1 MTDLTTKNPR
11 IKQGWLRVILFGL
24 GFILVTVLISIP
36 VAIGLFFSNLDEL
49 KANPT
54 QAITSLLQGSHLWE
68 MVLLE
73 FIVSLITVWLFRTL
87 IDRKSVASL
96 GLQLSGFTQES
107 IIGFFTG
114 TALMGLLALLLMV
127 TGRLQWVDITFD
139 PSTLFISLGMVVL
152 IAFSEELVFRG
163 YVLSNLL
170 DSFSRETTGLPAE
183 GPSSNTGT
191 GRWVALLLS
200 ALGFAIFHF
209 SGPGLTPLAF
219 ANLFLAGI
227 LLGVNYIYT
236 RNLWFSFF
244 LHLSW
249 NFFLGPILGSHV
261 SGLNMP
267 TLLVTEIKGD
277 WLVTGGDFGIEGS
290 VINTAISLIAIL
302 VLALAFER
310 KYNPV
315 VTREVAPSKA

>member
-24 GFILVTVLISIP
+24 GFIIITLLISIP

-49 KANPT
+49 KADPT
-54 QAITSLLQGSHLWE
+54 HAIASLLQGSHLWQ

-73 FIVSLITVWLFRTL
+73 FVVSLTTVGLFRTF
-87 IDRKSVASL
+87 IDRRSMASL

-114 TALMGLLALLLMV
+114 PALMGLLALLLMA

-170 DSFSRETTGLPAE
+170 DSFS
-183 GPSSNTGT
+183 NK
-191 GRWVALLLS
+191 WVALLLS
-200 ALGFAIFHF
+200 ALCFAIFHF
-209 SGPGLTPLAF
+209 SGPGITPLAF
-219 ANLFLAGI
+219 ANLFLAGV

-249 NFFLGPILGSHV
+249 NFFLGPILGSHI
-261 SGLNMP
+261 SGLSMP

-277 WLVTGGDFGIEGS
+277 WLVTGGDFGIEAS
-290 VINTAISLIAIL
+290 VINTALSLIAIL

-310 KYNPV
+310 KYSPA
-315 VTREVAPSKA
+315 VTREATRPTA

>member
-24 GFILVTVLISIP
+24 GFILVTLLISIP
-36 VAIGLFFSNLDEL
+36 VAIGLFFSNLDQL
-49 KANPT
+49 RADPT
-54 QAITSLLQGSHLWE
+54 HAIASLLQGSHLWE

-73 FIVSLITVWLFRTL
+73 FVVSLITVWLFRTY

-107 IIGFFTG
+107 VIGFCTG
-114 TALMGLLALLLMV
+114 PALMGLLALLLMV

-139 PSTLFISLGMVVL
+139 PNTLFISLGMVVL

-170 DSFSRETTGLPAE
+170 DSFSPAD
-183 GPSSNTGT
+183 GSSSNTGT
-191 GRWVALLLS
+191 GKWVALLLS
-200 ALGFAIFHF
+200 ALCFAIFHF

-267 TLLVTEIKGD
+267 TLLVTELKGD

-290 VINTAISLIAIL
+290 VINTALSLIAIL

-310 KYNPV
+310 KYSS
-315 VTREVAPSKA
+315 TRPAAG

>member
-24 GFILVTVLISIP
+24 GFIIITLLISIP

-49 KANPT
+49 KADPT
-54 QAITSLLQGSHLWE
+54 HAIASLLQGSHLWE

-73 FIVSLITVWLFRTL
+73 FVVSLTTVGLFRTY
-87 IDRKSVASL
+87 IDRRSISSL

-114 TALMGLLALLLMV
+114 PALMGLLALLLMA

-163 YVLSNLL
+163 YVLGNLL
-170 DSFSRETTGLPAE
+170 ESFS
-183 GPSSNTGT
+183 NK
-191 GRWVALLLS
+191 WVALLLS
-200 ALGFAIFHF
+200 ALCFAIFHF
-209 SGPGLTPLAF
+209 SGPGITPLAF

-244 LHLSW
+244 FTPQLEL
-249 NFFLGPILGSHV
+249 FPGPHIGIAYQRYQHAHSP
-261 SGLNMP
+261 GDGNKRR
-267 TLLVTEIKGD
+267 LVGD
-277 WLVTGGDFGIEGS
+277 
-290 VINTAISLIAIL
+290 
-302 VLALAFER
+302 R
-310 KYNPV
+310 
-315 VTREVAPSKA
+315 R

>member
-24 GFILVTVLISIP
+24 GFIIVTLLIAIP
-36 VAIGLFFSNLDEL
+36 TAIGLFNSNLDQL
-49 KANPT
+49 RADPT
-54 QAITSLLQGSHLWE
+54 HAIASLLQGSHLWE

-73 FIVSLITVWLFRTL
+73 FAVSLITVGLFRTY
-87 IDRKSVASL
+87 IDRRSIASL

-107 IIGFFTG
+107 VIGFFTG
-114 TALMGLLALLLMV
+114 PALMGLLALLLMV

-152 IAFSEELVFRG
+152 IAFGEELVFRG

-170 DSFSRETTGLPAE
+170 DSFS
-183 GPSSNTGT
+183 NK
-191 GRWVALLLS
+191 WIALLLS

-209 SGPGLTPLAF
+209 SGPGITPLAF

-249 NFFLGPILGSHV
+249 NLFLGPILGSHI
-261 SGLNMP
+261 SGLSMP
-267 TLLVTEIKGD
+267 AVLVTEIKGD

-290 VINTAISLIAIL
+290 VINTALSLIAIL

-310 KYNPV
+310 KYSPV
-315 VTREVAPSKA
+315 VTKEVARPKA

>member
-1 MTDLTTKNPR
+1 MTDMTTKNPR

-24 GFILVTVLISIP
+24 GFILVTLLISIP
-36 VAIGLFFSNLDEL
+36 VAIGLFFSNLDQL
-49 KANPT
+49 RADPT
-54 QAITSLLQGSHLWE
+54 HAIASLLQGSHLWE

-73 FIVSLITVWLFRTL
+73 FVVSLITVWLFRTY
-87 IDRKSVASL
+87 IDRKSMTSL
-96 GLQLSGFTQES
+96 GLQLSGFAQES
-107 IIGFFTG
+107 VIGFFTG
-114 TALMGLLALLLMV
+114 PALMGLLALLLMV

-139 PSTLFISLGMVVL
+139 PNTLFISLGMVVL

-170 DSFSRETTGLPAE
+170 DTFSPAE
-183 GPSSNTGT
+183 GPSSTTGT
-191 GRWVALLLS
+191 GKWIALLLS
-200 ALGFAIFHF
+200 ALCFAIFHF

-249 NFFLGPILGSHV
+249 NLFLGPILGSHV

>member
-24 GFILVTVLISIP
+24 GFIIITLLISIP

-49 KANPT
+49 RADPT
-54 QAITSLLQGSHLWE
+54 HAVASLLQGSHLWE

-73 FIVSLITVWLFRTL
+73 FVVSLTTVGLFRTY
-87 IDRKSVASL
+87 IDRRSIASL
-96 GLQLSGFTQES
+96 GLQPSGFTQES

-114 TALMGLLALLLMV
+114 PALMGLLALLLMA

-163 YVLSNLL
+163 YVLGNLL
-170 DSFSRETTGLPAE
+170 ESFS
-183 GPSSNTGT
+183 NK
-191 GRWVALLLS
+191 WVALLLS
-200 ALGFAIFHF
+200 ALCFAIFHF
-209 SGPGLTPLAF
+209 SGPGITPLAF
-219 ANLFLAGI
+219 ANLFLAGV

-249 NFFLGPILGSHV
+249 NFFLGPILGSHI
-261 SGLNMP
+261 SGIGMP

-290 VINTAISLIAIL
+290 IINTALSLMAIL
-302 VLALAFER
+302 ILALAFER
-310 KYNPV
+310 KYSPA
-315 VTREVAPSKA
+315 VTGKATRPKTAERRDLPTA

>member
-1 MTDLTTKNPR
+1 MTDQTTKNPR
-11 IKQGWLRVILFGL
+11 IKPGWLRVILFGIS
-24 GFILVTVLISIP
+24 FILITLLITIP
-36 VAIGLFFSNLDEL
+36 AAMGLFFANLDQL
-49 KANPT
+49 KADPVHALT
-54 QAITSLLQGSHLWE
+54 TLLQGSHLWM

-73 FIVSLITVWLFRTL
+73 FIVSLLTVWIFRTF
-87 IDRKSVASL
+87 IDRKSMASL
-96 GLQLSGFTQES
+96 GLQMSGFAQES
-107 IIGFFTG
+107 VIGFFVG
-114 TALMGLLALLLMV
+114 PALIGLLSILLMAA
-127 TGRLQWVDITFD
+127 GRLQWVDITFD
-139 PSTLFISLGMVVL
+139 PSSLFISLGMVVL

-170 DSFSRETTGLPAE
+170 ESFS
-183 GPSSNTGT
+183 NK
-191 GRWVALLLS
+191 WIALLLS
-200 ALGFAIFHF
+200 ALCFAIFHF

-249 NFFLGPILGSHV
+249 NFFLGPLLGSHV

-267 TLLVTEIKGD
+267 TLLQTEIKGD
-277 WLVTGGDFGIEGS
+277 WLITGGDFGIEGS
-290 VINTAISLIAIL
+290 VINTALSLVTIL

-310 KYNPV
+310 KYNPSGLP
-315 VTREVAPSKA
+315 APAKGATA